1 MGEGAQ
7 GHQLGQSAAQRES
20 MDAGRAAEATAPLN
34 TIREH
39 YSTESTLD
47 AAAAHKRWRTFASRQ
62 QGLAP
67 IGRVVVRAPG
77 SS

>member
-1 MGEGAQ
+1 MMAEEAKMGEGAQ

-20 MDAGRAAEATAPLN
+20 MDAGRAAEATAPLT

-62 QGLAP
+62 
-67 IGRVVVRAPG
+67 
-77 SS
+77 